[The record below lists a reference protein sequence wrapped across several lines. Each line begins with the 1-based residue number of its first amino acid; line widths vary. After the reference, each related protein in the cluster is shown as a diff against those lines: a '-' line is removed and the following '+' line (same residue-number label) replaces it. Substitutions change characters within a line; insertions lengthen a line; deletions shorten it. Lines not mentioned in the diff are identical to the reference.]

1 MKVGTFTMRLEEA
14 HASVYA
20 EKKEVFYLKLSFDT
34 GTYIS
39 GITVR
44 KSPRYGGWWVQ
55 MPYFRDPR
63 TGSTKRHIEFD
74 QESPDQET
82 IERLCIDAVDTYKV
96 SSKLL
101 Y

>member
-1 MKVGTFTMRLEEA
+1 MRLEEA

-20 EKKEVFYLKLSFDT
+20 EKKEVFYLKLAFDS

-44 KSPRYGGWWVQ
+44 RSVKYGGWWVQ

-63 TGSTKRHIEFD
+63 TGNTKRYIEFD
-74 QESPDQET
+74 QESSDQVM
-82 IERLCIDAVDTYKV
+82 IEQLCIDAVEVYKT
-96 SSKLL
+96 SS
-101 Y
+101 

>member
-1 MKVGTFTMRLEEA
+1 MRLEEA

-20 EKKEVFYLKLSFDT
+20 EKNDVFYVKLSFDS

-44 KSPRYGGWWVQ
+44 KSPKYGGWWVQ

-63 TGSTKRHIEFD
+63 TGNTKRYIEFD
-74 QESPDQET
+74 QESSDQVM
-82 IERLCIDAVDTYKV
+82 IEQLCVDAVNEYKM
-96 SSKLL
+96 SS
-101 Y
+101 